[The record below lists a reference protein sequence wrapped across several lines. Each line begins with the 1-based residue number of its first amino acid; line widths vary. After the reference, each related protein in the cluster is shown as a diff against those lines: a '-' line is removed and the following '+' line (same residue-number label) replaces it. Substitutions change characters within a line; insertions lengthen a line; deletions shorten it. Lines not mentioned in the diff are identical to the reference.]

1 MGSTGNEIV
10 DDMTERVSISSLQNP
25 TTMLHNEDL
34 EQLPN
39 KQRFREAAH
48 LYPACC
54 LFSLRRFFMYTTLHL
69 SLILLKIHCQVRG
82 PIMVLTGSVTMLP
95 FP

>member
-34 EQLPN
+34 EQLSN

-48 LYPACC
+48 LYPAV
-54 LFSLRRFFMYTTLHL
+54 S
-69 SLILLKIHCQVRG
+69 
-82 PIMVLTGSVTMLP
+82 SV
-95 FP
+95 